1 MSNQEHEE
9 QAHTLGQFHDKHSHQ
24 KPPDWLQDEGEAE
37 MKELP
42 AMSHT
47 EYLEGTLVPSA
58 RSGSYTLDDSN
69 EGHELTSGV
78 SCEIHLG
85 GHWIVGHVEHSG
97 KVYALEMIQQPIAA
111 GYYFVATHGGICGLC
126 TGMQVRIPR

>member
-9 QAHTLGQFHDKHSHQ
+9 QAHTLGQFHDKHSYQ

-58 RSGSYTLDDSN
+58 RSGRYTLDDSN
-69 EGHELTSGV
+69 EGHKLTRGA
-78 SCEIHLG
+78 SCGIQLRRHPN
-85 GHWIVGHVEHSG
+85 VGQIENSG
-97 KVYALEMIQQPIAA
+97 KVYAPEIIQQ
-111 GYYFVATHGGICGLC
+111 TNC
-126 TGMQVRIPR
+126 TR